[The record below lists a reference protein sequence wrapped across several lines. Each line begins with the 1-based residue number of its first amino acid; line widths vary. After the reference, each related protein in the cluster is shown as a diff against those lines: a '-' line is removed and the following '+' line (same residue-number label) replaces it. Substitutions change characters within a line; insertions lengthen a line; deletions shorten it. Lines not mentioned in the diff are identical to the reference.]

1 MYQGEEEQEEEG
13 KCGKVGVGN
22 DSIHVPCRLWCI
34 FNLGFSFSTAKYGY
48 VRWVLIYFLVYLLV
62 QAGFSFTVRCVLTL

>member
-22 DSIHVPCRLWCI
+22 DSIHVPSDCGV
-34 FNLGFSFSTAKYGY
+34 F
-48 VRWVLIYFLVYLLV
+48 LI
-62 QAGFSFTVRCVLTL
+62 